1 MDFPTF
7 PKNWRKE
14 KDKKDDIKLKNE
26 NENENE
32 KQWRKIRDLIKLYN
46 AIMKARS
53 ELENV

>member
-14 KDKKDDIKLKNE
+14 KDKKDDIKPKNE
-26 NENENE
+26 DE
-32 KQWRKIRDLIKLYN
+32 KQWRKVRDLIKLYN

>member
-14 KDKKDDIKLKNE
+14 KDKKDDIKPKIKPKNE
-26 NENENE
+26 DE
-32 KQWRKIRDLIKLYN
+32 KQWRKVRDLIKLYN